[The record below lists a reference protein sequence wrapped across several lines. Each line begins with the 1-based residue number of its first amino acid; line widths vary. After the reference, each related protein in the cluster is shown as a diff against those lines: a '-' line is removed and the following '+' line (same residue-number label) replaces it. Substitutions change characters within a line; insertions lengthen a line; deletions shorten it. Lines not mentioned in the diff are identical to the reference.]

1 MPELPEVETV
11 TNEIRPYVL
20 GRRIDDVKVYWPG
33 TVKGNS
39 VEGFI
44 DGLKG
49 QTVKEVHRRGKFII
63 WELSGGKRLL
73 THLKMTGAL
82 IAQEAVVPPPPYNRV
97 EITLENGLK
106 IYFRDPRKFGR
117 MRVVDGD
124 TTVDTLGPE
133 PLEPGFNADTLG
145 SILKKRKS
153 PIKPTLL
160 DQTLIAGIG
169 NMYADEALF
178 EAKIHPLRVADSLT
192 PAEYKRL
199 HKAIQHVLIA
209 AIESKGA
216 SIANYVRPG
225 GELGH
230 AHFSF
235 KVAHRRGENCP
246 RCGTPLERIVV
257 RGRGTYLCPHCQPAP
272 AGDPKHEIRNSK
284 QIQSTKG

>member
-1 MPELPEVETV
+1 MMPELPEVETV

-20 GRRIDDVKVYWPG
+20 GRRIKNVEVFWTG
-33 TVKGNS
+33 TIKCNTVPEFVN
-39 VEGFI
+39 
-44 DGLKG
+44 GLVG
-49 QTVKEVHRRGKFII
+49 HTVTEVSRRGKFIV
-63 WELSGGKRLL
+63 WQLSGGKRLL

-82 IAQEAVVPPPPYNRV
+82 IAQEADTPPPPYNRV
-97 EITLENGLK
+97 EITLDNGLK
-106 IYFRDPRKFGR
+106 VYFRDPRKFGR
-117 MRVVDGD
+117 MRVVDHD
-124 TTVDTLGPE
+124 ATLDELGPE
-133 PLEPGFNADTLG
+133 PLEPEFTSDVLA

-178 EAKIHPLRVADSLT
+178 EAKIHPLRAADSLS
-192 PAEYKRL
+192 PAEYKRI
-199 HKAIQHVLIA
+199 HEAIQHVLTA

-230 AHFSF
+230 AHFAF

-257 RGRGTYLCPHCQPAP
+257 RGRGTYLCPHCQPHT
-272 AGDPKHEIRNSK
+272 GNNTNTTN
-284 QIQSTKG
+284 IQ

>member
-20 GRRIDDVKVYWPG
+20 GKRIKDVEVYWPG
-33 TVKGNS
+33 TVKGNTVAEFVS
-39 VEGFI
+39 
-44 DGLKG
+44 GLKG
-49 QTVKEVHRRGKFII
+49 QTITGVTRRGKFVV
-63 WELSGGKRLL
+63 WQLSGGRRML

-82 IAQEAVVPPPPYNRV
+82 IAQEANVPPPPYNRV

-106 IYFRDPRKFGR
+106 VYFRDPRKFGR
-117 MRVVDGD
+117 MRIIDHD
-124 TTVDTLGPE
+124 KAFDELGPE
-133 PLEPGFNADTLG
+133 PLEPEFTAEVLE

-178 EAKIHPLRVADSLT
+178 EAKIHPLRAADSLS
-192 PAEYKRL
+192 PIEYRKL
-199 HKAIQHVLIA
+199 HKAIQHVLNA
-209 AIESKGA
+209 AIERKGA
-216 SIANYVRPG
+216 SISNYVRPG

-230 AHFSF
+230 AHFAF

-246 RCGTPLERIVV
+246 RCGAALERMVV
-257 RGRGTYLCPHCQPAP
+257 RGRGTYLCPHCQPHP
-272 AGDPKHEIRNSK
+272 
-284 QIQSTKG
+284 

>member
-11 TNEIRPYVL
+11 TNEIRLYVL
-20 GRRIDDVKVYWPG
+20 GRRIEDVKVYWLG
-33 TVKGNS
+33 TVKGNT
-39 VEGFI
+39 VEEFL

-49 QTVKEVHRRGKFII
+49 QTLIDVRRRGKFIV
-63 WELSGGKRLL
+63 WQLSNSKRLL

-82 IAQEAVVPPPPYNRV
+82 IVQDAAAPPPPYNRI
-97 EITLENGLK
+97 ELILDNGLK
-106 IYFRDPRKFGR
+106 VYFRDPRKFGR

-124 TTVDTLGPE
+124 AALDGLGPE
-133 PLEPGFNADTLG
+133 PLTPEFTADVLA
-145 SILKKRKS
+145 SILEKRKS

-178 EAKIHPLRVADSLT
+178 EAKIHPLRAADSLSQ
-192 PAEYKRL
+192 AEYRKL
-199 HKAIQHVLIA
+199 HKAIQDVLSA

-216 SIANYVRPG
+216 SIANYIRPG
-225 GELGH
+225 GELGN
-230 AHFSF
+230 AHVAF

-257 RGRGTYLCPHCQPAP
+257 RGRGTYLCPKCQPSP
-272 AGDPKHEIRNSK
+272 RT
-284 QIQSTKG
+284 STA